1 MIIIII
7 KKLKKSSGMEAKI
20 NLQVNHNFYYG
31 TIIKLQVNHNLSE
44 IRQLFNP
51 QTDRMGNRR
60 KQEKGWGGGGLGYV
74 EKLQI

>member
-1 MIIIII
+1 
-7 KKLKKSSGMEAKI
+7 MEAKI
-20 NLQVNHNFYYG
+20 NPLNG
-31 TIIKLQVNHNLSE
+31 IPLQVNHNLSE

-60 KQEKGWGGGGLGYV
+60 KQEEGWRGGGLGYV

>member
-7 KKLKKSSGMEAKI
+7 KKLKKVIWSESKNKPFKRI
-20 NLQVNHNFYYG
+20 QLQVNHNW
-31 TIIKLQVNHNLSE
+31 SE

-60 KQEKGWGGGGLGYV
+60 KQEEGWGRLKNFKSNQKYNTNKQV
-74 EKLQI
+74 R